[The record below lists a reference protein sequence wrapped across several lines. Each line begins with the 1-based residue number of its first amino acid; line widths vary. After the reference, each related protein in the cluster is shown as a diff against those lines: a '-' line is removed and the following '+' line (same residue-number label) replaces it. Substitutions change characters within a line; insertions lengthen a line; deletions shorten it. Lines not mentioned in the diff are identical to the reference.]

1 MDCVYVRGSSA
12 SGRSGEGAGNLGES
26 CVADKDS
33 MTSWVTGGISAL
45 FCIHACVSSVS
56 WEESESPR
64 SSGLDGEYPK
74 ASFSKQGPGGS

>member
-1 MDCVYVRGSSA
+1 MDCVYVRGSSV
-12 SGRSGEGAGNLGES
+12 SGLSGEGTGNLGES

-33 MTSWVTGGISAL
+33 MTSWVTDGISVL
-45 FCIHACVSSVS
+45 FCIHAHISSVS

-74 ASFSKQGPGGS
+74 ASFSKQAPGVS

>member
-12 SGRSGEGAGNLGES
+12 SGLSGEGAGNLGES
-26 CVADKDS
+26 CVADKNS

-45 FCIHACVSSVS
+45 FCIPARVSSVS

-74 ASFSKQGPGGS
+74 AFFSKQGPGGS